1 MYKYKHGVQVTAL
14 GIVVAPISR
23 SQKKKKKKK
32 IDTSSLLSIFVVDD
46 PCCQDVTIIIK
57 RSTAP

>member
-23 SQKKKKKKK
+23 SQKKKKK
-32 IDTSSLLSIFVVDD
+32 IDASSLLSILVVDD
-46 PCCQDVTIIIK
+46 PSCQDVTIIIK

>member
-1 MYKYKHGVQVTAL
+1 MVYKLRLWVSSWRQFRAV
-14 GIVVAPISR
+14 
-23 SQKKKKKKK
+23 KKKKK
-32 IDTSSLLSIFVVDD
+32 IDTSSLLSILVVDD

>member
-23 SQKKKKKKK
+23 SQKKKK
-32 IDTSSLLSIFVVDD
+32 IDTSSLLSILVVDD
-46 PCCQDVTIIIK
+46 PSCQDVTIIIK

>member
-23 SQKKKKKKK
+23 NQKKKKK
-32 IDTSSLLSIFVVDD
+32 IDASSLLSIFVVDD
-46 PCCQDVTIIIK
+46 PSRQDVTIIIK

>member
-32 IDTSSLLSIFVVDD
+32 LTLPLFYLVVDD